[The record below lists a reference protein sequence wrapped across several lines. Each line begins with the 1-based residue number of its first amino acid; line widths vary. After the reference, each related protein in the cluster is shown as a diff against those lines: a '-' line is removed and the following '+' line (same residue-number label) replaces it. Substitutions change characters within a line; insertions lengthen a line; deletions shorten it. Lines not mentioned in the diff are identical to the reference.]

1 MRKIYWLLIL
11 VLFCNQL
18 CKAQNNKEIT
28 VGDEIF
34 TMIFVEGG
42 TFTMGATVDQGST
55 YKENEKPCHKVT
67 LSDFYIGQFEVT
79 QALWVEVMGYNPSM
93 RQEDMNY
100 PVENVSWGDCMEFIN
115 KLNEMTGMKFR
126 LPTESEWEFA
136 ARGGNQSKGYKY
148 PGSNNFR
155 EVAWSD
161 KWTKRDDWG
170 GKTDIAPTHPVGG
183 KKPNEL
189 GIYDLATNVAEWCY
203 DAYEIWPKEFAVRPQ
218 TNPTGPD
225 HYSWVNFGDKRVKSP
240 KPHVVRGFGIGD
252 DEFDHRICRRDCNDK
267 ASPYTGFRLALDL

>member
-1 MRKIYWLLIL
+1 MRKIYWLLVL
-11 VLFCNQL
+11 VLSCGQL

-28 VGDEIF
+28 VGDETF

-42 TFTMGATVDQGST
+42 TFTMGATVDQGSDS
-55 YKENEKPCHKVT
+55 KDNEKPCHKVT

-93 RQEDMNY
+93 RQEDMNC
-100 PVENVSWGDCMEFIN
+100 PVENVSWEECMDFIN

-136 ARGGNQSKGYKY
+136 ARGGNQSKWYKF
-148 PGSNNFR
+148 PGSNNLS
-155 EVAWSD
+155 EVAWLYEKSVFYGN
-161 KWTKRDDWG
+161 RSVY
-170 GKTDIAPTHPVGG
+170 PTHPVGG

-203 DAYEIWPKEFAVRPQ
+203 DAYEMWPEEFAVRPQ
-218 TNPTGPD
+218 TNPTGPE
-225 HYSWVNFGDKRVKSP
+225 HYSWVHGKKSP
-240 KPHVVRGFGIGD
+240 KPHVVRGGCVGGD
-252 DEFDHRICRRDCNDK
+252 DKFYYRICIRGGRETIGKEKRD
-267 ASPYTGFRLALDL
+267 PYIGFRLAL